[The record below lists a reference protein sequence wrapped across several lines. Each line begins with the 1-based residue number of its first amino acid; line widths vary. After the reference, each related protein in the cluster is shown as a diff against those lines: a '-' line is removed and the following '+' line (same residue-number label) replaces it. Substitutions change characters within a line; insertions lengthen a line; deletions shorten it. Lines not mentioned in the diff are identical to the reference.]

1 VLKSAKDL
9 ILRLRAEDDSS
20 KGLAAAVEEV
30 MSKQQQLEDK
40 LDSVMRSLEA
50 VVAKLT

>member
-1 VLKSAKDL
+1 MLKSAKDL

-30 MSKQQQLEDK
+30 TLFLRQCFQSVK
-40 LDSVMRSLEA
+40 L
-50 VVAKLT
+50 KTCNP